1 MATPSSG
8 ISPILPA
15 STGSGALDAYTQASL
30 GALSSG
36 VDYTQTPTYKT
47 LMSMLGPGP
56 GGTLNPNLQ
65 AQYTSGS
72 QLIGLNTQGNVAQA
86 MSSAQGRGL
95 GGSSIAAQGVENAQF
110 GGQMADASLLGSLY
124 SQQNQNTGQLA
135 QDVFAG
141 SGQMTSSLLGIYDNA
156 GTSAANMQMYSQGLQ
171 EALAAAHEA
180 AGASRDAGIFAGAGS
195 ALGPVLGAATK
206 YALM

>member
-1 MATPSSG
+1 MPTPASG

-15 STGSGALDAYTQASL
+15 STGNGSLDAYTSASL

-47 LMSMLGPGP
+47 LLSMLGPGP
-56 GGTLNPNLQ
+56 NGGLNSNLQ
-65 AQYTSGS
+65 NQYTSGS
-72 QLIGLNTQGNVAQA
+72 QLIGLQTQGNVAQA
-86 MSSAQGRGL
+86 MSSGQGRGL

-110 GGQMADASLLGSLY
+110 GGQLADASLLSSLY
-124 SQQNQNTGQLA
+124 GQQNQNTGMLA
-135 QDVFAG
+135 QDLVSG
-141 SGQMTSSLLGIYDNA
+141 SGTMLSDLLGIYDSA
-156 GTSAANMQMYSQGLQ
+156 GTSAANIQMYREGLA
-171 EALAAAHEA
+171 EALQAAQIS
-180 AGASRDAGIFAGAGS
+180 GQSQQNAGIFGGVGS